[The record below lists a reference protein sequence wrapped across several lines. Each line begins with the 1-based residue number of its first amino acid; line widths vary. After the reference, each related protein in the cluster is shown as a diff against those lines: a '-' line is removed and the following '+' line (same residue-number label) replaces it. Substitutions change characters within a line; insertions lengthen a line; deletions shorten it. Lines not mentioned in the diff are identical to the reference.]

1 MKIDIIIAYVQ
12 RYEFGHER
20 DFVPPITGIHLAAIT
35 PAEHEVRVFH
45 QQIDKIDLNTEAEVI
60 AISFFSGFAIAAYN
74 LAAEFKKRGKIVVAG
89 GPHVTY
95 CQEGALTYFDAIVT
109 GEAESVW
116 PNLLQDANKK
126 QNKIANYKEAVKAI

>member
-35 PAEHEVRVFH
+35 PAEHKVRVFH
-45 QQIDKIDLNTEAEVI
+45 QQIDKIEVNTDAEVI
-60 AISFFSGFAIAAYN
+60 ALSFFSGFAMAAYN
-74 LAAEFKKRGKIVVAG
+74 LAVEFKKRGKIVVAG

-95 CQEGALTYFDAIVT
+95 CQEEALTYFDAIVT
-109 GEAESVW
+109 GEAEKVW
-116 PNLLQDANKK
+116 PNMLHDIELGQLQ
-126 QNKIANYKEAVKAI
+126 AVYA